1 MVESLTARDLRAAV
15 MEIFRRWGGQWNVTV
30 GNVSGEEA
38 SRRWQLV
45 VHTRPVV
52 RREIAEPVAQSLL
65 RGEGEAEGVWAAEL
79 RPLFEAAKDA
89 QKELG

>member
-1 MVESLTARDLRAAV
+1 MVESPTARDLRSAV

-30 GNVSGEEA
+30 GRVSGEGE
-38 SRRWQLV
+38 RRWQLV

-65 RGEGEAEGVWAAEL
+65 RGESEGEGRWAAEL
-79 RPLFEAAKDA
+79 RPLFEAAQKA
-89 QKELG
+89 QRQLG

>member
-1 MVESLTARDLRAAV
+1 MVESPTARDLRSAV

-30 GNVSGEEA
+30 GKVSGEGE
-38 SRRWQLV
+38 SRRWQLA

-65 RGEGEAEGVWAAEL
+65 RGEAEAEGVWVAEL
-79 RPLFEAAKDA
+79 RPLFEAAQEA